1 MKRDMDL
8 ARAILLALEDSPD
21 VAGGQ
26 AITVDGVSDLE
37 VSYHVKLLHDA
48 GLIEAFDFS
57 DQSDFKWVPQ
67 RLTWDGHEF
76 LEAARSETIWIKA
89 KQLVTDRVGGISF
102 DVLKAV
108 LVDLAKKAVI
118 GD

>member
-1 MKRDMDL
+1 M
-8 ARAILLALEDSPD
+8 ALEDSPD

-76 LEAARSETIWIKA
+76 LEAARNDTIWAKA
-89 KQLVTDRVGGISF
+89 KEVMMEKVGGISL
-102 DVLKAV
+102 DVMKAV
-108 LVDLAKKAVI
+108 LLDLAKKAVI